1 MRIVHFVVDRS
12 AAAIYTKC
20 MDAMHRAAA
29 STDPHRPRD
38 ASVSVTEIR
47 YDGTDGEGSD
57 YYAVEWGLVVPTA
70 WVDHRDGWSQAVSFE
85 TAPAITSLVQVLSGP
100 LYEDGDGPYVVPL
113 PGMDGKALPSWV
125 RGVLKQ
131 AVTKRLEDER
141 DFAERD
147 ERIAALVS
155 RGLWEVAS

>member
-1 MRIVHFVVDRS
+1 MKTS
-12 AAAIYTKC
+12 APAEATSG
-20 MDAMHRAAA
+20 RN
-29 STDPHRPRD
+29 DPHRPRD
-38 ASVSVTEIR
+38 TSVSVSAIR

-57 YYAVEWGLVVPTA
+57 YYKVTWSLVVPTA

-113 PGMDGKALPSWV
+113 PGMDGKALPNWV

-141 DFAERD
+141 DFAETD